1 MIDST
6 SPSDRSQRLNATAA
20 DAQAPAVRIK
30 PGRDSFS
37 TDQAGNLDDALQN
50 QPEIR
55 PEEVARGQA
64 LAADPSYPSSAIIDR
79 VAALIVNS
87 PDLSED
93 ES

>member
-6 SPSDRSQRLNATAA
+6 SPSDRSQRLNASAA
-20 DAQAPAVRIK
+20 DAQSPSVRIK

-37 TDQAGNLDDALQN
+37 TDQAGQLAEALAS

-64 LAADPSYPSSAIIDR
+64 LAADPEYPSPGIIQSI
-79 VAALIVNS
+79 ASQIVNA